1 MNRKT
6 TIILTLLLAMFAAG
20 CSVASSAINETCL
33 VYTGGIV
40 EDKGF
45 EKILPPGSTNNGIG
59 VGSEAFCYPN
69 DQRSWVSGQDAPEIE
84 VVSSDEIRLQVPYQL
99 YFTINTKQDV
109 IQEFHENIGVKV
121 KAWTPEGWT
130 GMLNTYFA
138 PQVDRAMDEAALKFD
153 WRDLRSS
160 EEARQQFQREVVTS
174 LKRKVTEVIG
184 GDYFCGP
191 SYTGAEDSPCGDFTF
206 TVGKPEP
213 TNANLVTAIEQE
225 QINQANVAAQEAE
238 NLRIEAESRGIEF
251 LIDRLGPEAYICL
264 RQLEVALETGQSIP
278 LCNYTNG
285 NAEILVTDSVDAA
298 VQQQQVD
305 SN

>member
-1 MNRKT
+1 MTRKFA
-6 TIILTLLLAMFAAG
+6 ILIALLSVLAAG

-33 VYTGGIV
+33 IYSGGIV
-40 EDKGF
+40 EDKSF

-69 DQRSWVSGQDAPEIE
+69 DQRSWVSGQDAPDVE
-84 VVSSDEIRLQVPYQL
+84 VVSSDEIRLLVPYQL
-99 YFTINTKQDV
+99 YFTINTKEDV
-109 IQEFHENIGVKV
+109 IREFHENIGVKV
-121 KAWTPEGWT
+121 EAWKAEGWVN
-130 GMLNTYFA
+130 MLNTYFA

-160 EEARQQFQREVVTS
+160 EKARQEFQREVVIS

-213 TNANLVTAIEQE
+213 TNDKLVTAIEQE

-238 NLRIEAESRGIEF
+238 NLRIEAESNGIEF

-264 RQLEVALETGQSIP
+264 RQLEAALQSKQSIP
-278 LCNYTNG
+278 ICNYTNG

-298 VQQQQVD
+298 VQQQQVND
-305 SN
+305 N